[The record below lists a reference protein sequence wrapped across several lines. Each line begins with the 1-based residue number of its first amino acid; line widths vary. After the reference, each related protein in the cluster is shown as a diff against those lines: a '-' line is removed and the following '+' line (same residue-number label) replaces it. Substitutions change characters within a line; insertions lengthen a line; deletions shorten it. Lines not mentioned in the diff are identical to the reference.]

1 MIAGLKEK
9 PLQKFDLINLGI
21 SSNVEFLGYQKDM
34 ANVFSK
40 AKALVLPS
48 KIEPFGMAPIQAM
61 QYGLVPIVSKVCGVA
76 EVLSDNNDALILQ
89 NHLSAPELADL
100 MAKLMGNLELYKKLS
115 KQARQSAQAISWKR
129 RYKPQKKPTN
139 ALFQTKI

>member
-1 MIAGLKEK
+1 
-9 PLQKFDLINLGI
+9 
-21 SSNVEFLGYQKDM
+21 M
-34 ANVFSK
+34 ARVFAK

-61 QYGLVPIVSKVCGVA
+61 QYGLVPIVSQVCGVS

-100 MAKLMGNLELYKKLS
+100 MAKLMGNAELYKKLS
-115 KQARQSAQAISWKR
+115 KQARQSAQTISWDKTVAATEEAYGR
-129 RYKPQKKPTN
+129 IIASKQKLVKEDV
-139 ALFQTKI
+139 L

>member
-1 MIAGLKEK
+1 M
-9 PLQKFDLINLGI
+9 INLGI

-34 ANVFSK
+34 ASVFAK

-61 QYGLVPIVSKVCGVA
+61 QYGLVPIVSQVCGVS

-100 MAKLMGNLELYKKLS
+100 MAKLMGNTELYKKLS
-115 KQARQSAQAISWKR
+115 KQARQSAQAISWEKTVAATEEAYGRIMASKQKR
-129 RYKPQKKPTN
+129 VKEDVQ
-139 ALFQTKI
+139 